1 MSEPRDY
8 YVYLH
13 SFSDLAFYVG
23 KGRHGRAWTE
33 KGRSRYWQRVREKYG
48 PPVVTIVSNELTA
61 PAAFEAERALIASMR
76 AEGRRMINLTM
87 GGEGALGFKLS
98 KKRRRALAQ
107 TRREFVAKNPDA
119 VVEMVARLN
128 APEAR
133 AKLNA
138 HIRSPE
144 ERAARSRRSSD
155 PAVYRHLLAPEIRA
169 KIAAT
174 KRTPENRQATAKA
187 TRRAWADP
195 EAKARR
201 SAAIKSALSDQDRRR
216 KISEAKKRFWATA
229 DRQALGRA
237 VSKGRKHARENAAS
251 KL

>member
-1 MSEPRDY
+1 MSEPSDY

-13 SFSDLAFYVG
+13 SFSDLSFYVG

-48 PPVVTIVSNELTA
+48 PPTVTIISNDLTA
-61 PAAFEAERALIASMR
+61 PAAFDAERALIASMR

-107 TRREFVAKNPDA
+107 ARREFVAENPDA

-155 PAVYRHLLAPEIRA
+155 PAVYGHLLAPEIKA

-174 KRTPENRQATAKA
+174 RRTLESREKSAEI
-187 TRRAWADP
+187 TRRAWRNPD
-195 EAKARR
+195 AKARR
-201 SAAIKSALSDQDRRR
+201 SAAIKAALSDAERRR
-216 KISEAKKRFWATA
+216 KISEAKKRFWASA

-237 VSKGRKHARENAAS
+237 MSEGRKRAKESRAPS
-251 KL
+251 V